1 MAPETQTVSFRGEQ
15 RRLKAYLARPE
26 PGDDKLPGVVIIH
39 EAFGLNANIRSIA
52 RRFADAGYVALAVDL
67 FSGRNR
73 VLCMA
78 RFMRGMLFRSF
89 DHGAI
94 RDLRA
99 ALGGLAR
106 QPYVDEERLGAI
118 GFCLGGGLAIAW
130 ACTDDRLGAIAPF
143 YGINPRPLEAV
154 ARSCPVVGSYPGKD
168 FTARSGRKLDAK
180 LGRQDVP
187 RDIKI
192 YPGAGHSFF
201 NERGSAYDPAASED
215 SWGRTLAFFE
225 EHLGRREAGS

>member
-1 MAPETQTVSFRGEQ
+1 MAPEAQTVSFQGEK
-15 RRLKAYLARPE
+15 RRLRGYLARPE
-26 PGDDKLPGVVIIH
+26 AGEGQFPGIVIIH
-39 EAFGLNANIRSIA
+39 EAFGLNANIRDIA
-52 RRFADAGYVALAVDL
+52 RRFAEAGYVALAVDL
-67 FSGRNR
+67 FSGSNR

-106 QPYVDEERLGAI
+106 QPDVDEERLGAI

-154 ARSCPVVGSYPGKD
+154 ARSCPVVGSYPEKD
-168 FTARSGRKLDAK
+168 FTARSGRKLDAN
-180 LGRQDVP
+180 LGRHDVP

-192 YPGAGHSFF
+192 YPGASHSFF
-201 NERGSAYDPAASED
+201 NDRGSIYDPAASED
-215 SWGRTLAFFE
+215 PWGRTLAFFE